1 MLYTRDMQASG
12 PSNGA
17 AISGRQLAYE
27 HLKHTVLSDPGMQ
40 GQFVNEQVLAD
51 EIGVS
56 RTPIREA
63 LLLLAAEELVQ
74 LVPKRGAYIAPVSSR
89 EIREL
94 FEFRTMIECYS
105 ARRAIEL
112 HTVPVERMTTELD
125 RQQATDQDARAFI
138 DHDHAF
144 HAALVLAVG
153 NGVLAR
159 SYDAL
164 RARQVRA
171 GLVALFRAADRRKA
185 VLAEHGEI
193 LRALAKGDEP
203 ASIAAISTHLNAT
216 QQVLLQG

>member
-1 MLYTRDMQASG
+1 VT
-12 PSNGA
+12 
-17 AISGRQLAYE
+17 SGRQLAYQ
-27 HLKHTVLSDPGMQ
+27 HLKQTVLSDPGMQ
-40 GQFVNEQVLAD
+40 GQFVNEQALAN

-74 LVPKRGAYIAPVSSR
+74 LVPQRGAYIAPVSSQ

-112 HTVPVERMTTELD
+112 GTVPIERMTAELD
-125 RQQATDQDARAFI
+125 RQRTADQVARAFI

-171 GLVALFRAADRRKA
+171 GLVALFRGAARRKA
-185 VLAEHGEI
+185 VLAEHEAI
-193 LRALAKGDEP
+193 LGALAEGDEA
-203 ASIAAISTHLNAT
+203 ASVAAISTHLSAT
-216 QQVLLQG
+216 RRVLLQG